1 MTTRSSLVIIIFV
14 MKGPKRDPT
23 DTPSIWTYNFLL
35 KEKVVLVQTSNNNF
49 LSDLSPSAVEI
60 FFLLY
65 YSVEDA
71 FNVFFNGTVVNKD
84 LMSKDTKVYSSQYR
98 QMVSNLSWKLP

>member
-71 FNVFFNGTVVNKD
+71 FNVFF
-84 LMSKDTKVYSSQYR
+84 
-98 QMVSNLSWKLP
+98 

>member
-49 LSDLSPSAVEI
+49 LRDLSLSAVEI
-60 FFLLY
+60 FFLCITLLKMHLM
-65 YSVEDA
+65 
-71 FNVFFNGTVVNKD
+71 FFFNGTVVNKD
-84 LMSKDTKVYSSQYR
+84 RCQKIQKYIRHSIVK
-98 QMVSNLSWKLP
+98 

>member
-1 MTTRSSLVIIIFV
+1 MTTRSSLVIIIFG

-71 FNVFFNGTVVNKD
+71 FNVFF
-84 LMSKDTKVYSSQYR
+84 
-98 QMVSNLSWKLP
+98 